1 MKRKL
6 KGKKLKPKMK
16 LKQKVFFSGE
26 EKLGEETRRLIEES
40 EERRE
45 KEERNTVFRV
55 FVSFRFLRFLFL
67 PQFILVTT
75 QKKNSVRS
83 FDCPFV
89 REEEEKGRYEFVVL
103 CCLLFH
109 PSVHTCVRHSRP
121 PPPSSPTLGVR

>member
-45 KEERNTVFRV
+45 KEERKEIQYFV
-55 FVSFRFLRFLFL
+55 FVSFRFLRFLF
-67 PQFILVTT
+67 FTT
-75 QKKNSVRS
+75 IYSCNNTKK
-83 FDCPFV
+83 
-89 REEEEKGRYEFVVL
+89 
-103 CCLLFH
+103 
-109 PSVHTCVRHSRP
+109 
-121 PPPSSPTLGVR
+121 